1 MGGKCWKI
9 CTSNVKANKKWAA
22 SKNQRETRL
31 KRWDLFR
38 LQRTSI
44 FNAVLQGRDGMAQ
57 ECVLIPLLSWWKQV
71 SIWIH
76 ATTPDTLM
84 LQGCWKPQTNL
95 ALKTMVP
102 TTLRHLLCF
111 DELSLRGEAWT
122 CTNIPV
128 CLRCVLFAHTTSS
141 AGAHFP
147 NDIFKLPCHLPE
159 TRSAIN
165 NKATGLLWVIHK
177 NVQRKY
183 FLSQRVSTAINYS
196 ISLPQMPTLPQLY
209 LRSSVEL
216 FYENTMYHVAV
227 TNHLFYLLLV
237 TFSHFQSQIHSQN
250 MSISQ
255 KNYNHRMRETAS
267 NFSEVFLNLFHFDF
281 FLRQVLTVE
290 FREASNSPSLSISSP
305 NRGVP
310 GIQLQVCLETALNN
324 AGVGKRLNI
333 FYYYCHFRFILLFY
347 VYEYFAC
354 MSVTEPVCSWYLW
367 RSEKGSFPIGLELNM
382 FGSFHVGAGNQI

>member
-1 MGGKCWKI
+1 M
-9 CTSNVKANKKWAA
+9 SPSRNKK
-22 SKNQRETRL
+22 
-31 KRWDLFR
+31 
-38 LQRTSI
+38 
-44 FNAVLQGRDGMAQ
+44 
-57 ECVLIPLLSWWKQV
+57 C
-71 SIWIH
+71 
-76 ATTPDTLM
+76 
-84 LQGCWKPQTNL
+84 
-95 ALKTMVP
+95 
-102 TTLRHLLCF
+102 
-111 DELSLRGEAWT
+111 
-122 CTNIPV
+122 
-128 CLRCVLFAHTTSS
+128 
-141 AGAHFP
+141 
-147 NDIFKLPCHLPE
+147 
-159 TRSAIN
+159 N

-227 TNHLFYLLLV
+227 TTHLFYLLLM

-255 KNYNHRMRETAS
+255 KNYSHRMRETAS

-305 NRGVP
+305 SRGVP
-310 GIQLQVCLETALNN
+310 DIQLQVCLETALNN

-367 RSEKGSFPIGLELNM
+367 RSEKGSIPIGLELNM